1 MTLTLGGEGGTYE
14 EDEPPDPIAQNCTAE
29 RADPRHVDTAPLV
42 SGRRAR
48 GEWCGSRN
56 DLQVPR
62 QINDAFPTQIIAGSN
77 APSVSPRRAYQA
89 EPSVYEYA
97 RGESDYVNEDDLFR
111 GDEVS

>member
-14 EDEPPDPIAQNCTAE
+14 EDEPPNPIAENCTTE
-29 RADPRHVDTAPLV
+29 RANPGHVDTAPLV
-42 SGRRAR
+42 SCRRAR
-48 GEWCGSRN
+48 ECCGFRD

-89 EPSVYEYA
+89 EPSVYKYA
-97 RGESDYVNEDDLFR
+97 RGERDYVNENDLLR
-111 GDEVS
+111 GDKVS